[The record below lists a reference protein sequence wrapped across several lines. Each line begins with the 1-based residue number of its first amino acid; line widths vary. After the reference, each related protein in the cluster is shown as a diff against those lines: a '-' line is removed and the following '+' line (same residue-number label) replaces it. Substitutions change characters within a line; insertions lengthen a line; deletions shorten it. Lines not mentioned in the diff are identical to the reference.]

1 MTVPPTSSAG
11 AHGVGGPTGGTH
23 VPPAEPLH
31 GAHDTY
37 EKGEVSS
44 IGALVS
50 DITRDFSTL
59 VRQEVQLAK
68 AELQESAKEAGKG
81 AGMFA
86 GAVVAA
92 HLMLIFGSLFV
103 MFLLAELFDSYIWA
117 ALVVTV
123 LWAVVAAVLALIGKS
138 SLKNVQGMPRTQETV
153 QKVPAALKGNEN

>member
-1 MTVPPTSSAG
+1 MPGRWPEPGAFSTVSPTERIRIVTGAG
-11 AHGVGGPTGGTH
+11 ATG
-23 VPPAEPLH
+23 A
-31 GAHDTY
+31 
-37 EKGEVSS
+37 
-44 IGALVS
+44 
-50 DITRDFSTL
+50 
-59 VRQEVQLAK
+59 
-68 AELQESAKEAGKG
+68 EAG
-81 AGMFA
+81 AG
-86 GAVVAA
+86 VAA